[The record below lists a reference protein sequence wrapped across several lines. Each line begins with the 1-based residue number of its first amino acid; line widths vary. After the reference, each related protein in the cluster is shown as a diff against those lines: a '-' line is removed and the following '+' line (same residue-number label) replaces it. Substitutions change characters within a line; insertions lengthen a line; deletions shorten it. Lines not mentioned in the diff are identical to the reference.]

1 MENLQETI
9 QNKVSFY
16 RDDMITYWKDL
27 VNYQAGSKEAELIT
41 ALLQKVAD
49 RHEGRRRDAFICHQD
64 PDGSGI

>member
-1 MENLQETI
+1 MYLYSFRKIDTVRKGITMENLQETI

-41 ALLQKVAD
+41 DLLQ
-49 RHEGRRRDAFICHQD
+49 
-64 PDGSGI
+64 